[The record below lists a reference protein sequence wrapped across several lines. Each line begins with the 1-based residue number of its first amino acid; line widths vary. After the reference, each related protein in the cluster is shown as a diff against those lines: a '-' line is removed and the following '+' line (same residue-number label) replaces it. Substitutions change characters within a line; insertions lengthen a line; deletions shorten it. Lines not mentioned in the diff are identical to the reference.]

1 MLRILILI
9 LFVSQASSASTDR
22 PVFAL
27 ALGGGAALGY
37 AHLGVIQ
44 VLEEEGLV
52 PDLVIGTS
60 MGSIVGGYYCAGVPF
75 QGIIEEANRLNI
87 FNLIDWKVGRLGFF
101 EWKKVR
107 RRMKPLLGDLVFAD
121 LSPHLLCVATDL
133 KSGEKV
139 VVDDGPLI
147 DGMLASATIPGL
159 YRPVEWKGRL
169 LVDGGLVDEV
179 PVYTAREAGADV
191 VIAVDVSH
199 PLLDEELKGPFDAM
213 RQAYFIIQMHNVD
226 QRNELADLMIR
237 PDLQGLD
244 FHRFGEVDD
253 AVERGR
259 RAARESLAEIRAI
272 LARKGWTASPQ
283 QPERSS
289 P

>member
-1 MLRILILI
+1 
-9 LFVSQASSASTDR
+9 
-22 PVFAL
+22 
-27 ALGGGAALGY
+27 
-37 AHLGVIQ
+37 
-44 VLEEEGLV
+44 
-52 PDLVIGTS
+52 
-60 MGSIVGGYYCAGVPF
+60 
-75 QGIIEEANRLNI
+75 
-87 FNLIDWKVGRLGFF
+87 
-101 EWKKVR
+101 
-107 RRMKPLLGDLVFAD
+107 
-121 LSPHLLCVATDL
+121 VATDL

>member
-1 MLRILILI
+1 MLRIFVLIL
-9 LFVSQASSASTDR
+9 LVSQAFCSDNEK

-44 VLEEEGLV
+44 VLEEEGLR

-75 QGIIEEANRLNI
+75 DGIIKEANRLNI

-107 RRMKPLLGDLVFAD
+107 RRMKPLLGELEFAD
-121 LSPHLLCVATDL
+121 VNPRLLCVATDL

-139 VVDDGPLI
+139 VVGDGPLI

-159 YRPVEWKGRL
+159 YRPVEWQGRL

-259 RAARESLAEIRAI
+259 QAARQSLAEIRAI
-272 LARKGWTASPQ
+272 LARKGWTPSPQ
-283 QPERSS
+283 QQERSS